1 MDDYIRAYNAAM
13 REWNKEF
20 HGHAVAPK
28 PECMS
33 LDTNCIGTDLMSV
46 TFFVEVLCKQS
57 GVSCPGHSSP
67 LGQNLA
73 AG

>member
-33 LDTNCIGTDLMSV
+33 LG
-46 TFFVEVLCKQS
+46 
-57 GVSCPGHSSP
+57 SP
-67 LGQNLA
+67 LVQNLA